1 MFQRISHIRDFGVYR
16 NLSGRDIS
24 DFKSFNLIYG
34 WNYSGKTT
42 LSRLFRCLEKQQLH
56 PDYPNAEFTLTHAD
70 GSTSTQDFQK
80 PCVVRVFN
88 DDFRRDNLL
97 WDDADGFNPIFMLGS
112 ENIENQ
118 ALLQEKIAA
127 LEEARTGQT
136 TVEREKEKLQAQI
149 LKAETNCATQIVKE
163 LGIGRFD
170 RRHLKPIIE
179 SWGERIPAPLSDA
192 EFHIQR
198 TKISAEEKQLIEQVN
213 VDLVPLEPALVFA
226 KNVLMEQ
233 IGDSATIERLVSNP
247 RIGKWVEDGVQLH
260 ADSRYCEFC
269 GGEFSDERR
278 SALNAHFSKAFEL
291 HLERIKSAISELQNR
306 KISFNASEFPTSA
319 FYADL
324 QTAQADAIGYLSRAI
339 SAFNDCI
346 VEFIDRLEQ
355 KISRPF
361 DVIDP
366 PSRWI
371 DVNELVKP
379 LSALQA
385 VIVANNDRTNSFAA
399 ARDEAIEILKSH
411 YTAEAMRQIDRFA
424 LVASIE
430 EHEKTEGEVKAK
442 IGQLNS
448 EIVHLQ
454 SELSKANAGA
464 EIINATLRHFFG
476 KSDLEISVTE
486 NNRFL
491 LKRGSVVAKN
501 LSEGERTA
509 IAFCYFVT
517 KLSENGNDL
526 GNTIVYIDDPI
537 SSLDAHH
544 LIHISSFIRNT
555 FYEYNP
561 TGTSKHRCLAK
572 QLFISTHNLEFFH
585 LVWGWLS
592 KVKKD
597 DKAAFLIERTDSD
610 GVVSSRI
617 VDCPNSILVY
627 RSEYLFLFQQLVT
640 FRDNPSADAQ
650 VIFNIG
656 NMARRFVEGYLSF
669 KFFESSNIDAS
680 LSLVI
685 SDPINCDRARRFMH
699 HYSHTLSRHGGMY
712 LPDMS
717 DAKAVVSIILDSI
730 KSHDP
735 IHFASLNSSQ

>member
-1 MFQRISHIRDFGVYR
+1 MFQRISRIRNFGVYR
-16 NLSGRDIS
+16 DVSDRNIS

-42 LSRLFRCLEKQQLH
+42 LSRLFRCLETQRLH
-56 PDYPNAEFTLTHAD
+56 PDYPSAEFTFALSD
-70 GSTSTQDFQK
+70 GSTSSQDFQN
-80 PCVVRVFN
+80 PCIVRVFN
-88 DDFRRDNLL
+88 DDFRRDNLV

-112 ENIENQ
+112 ESIEKQ
-118 ALLQEKIAA
+118 TLLQEKIAA
-127 LEEARTGQT
+127 LEEVKIELTS
-136 TVEREKEKLQAQI
+136 VEQEKQRLQAQI

-163 LGIGRFD
+163 LGVGRFD

-179 SWGERIPAPLSDA
+179 SWNERIPSPLSDE
-192 EFHIQR
+192 EFRIQR
-198 TKISAEEKQLIEQVN
+198 TRIAAEEKQLIQALSF
-213 VDLVPLEPALVFA
+213 DLAPLEPTLLFA
-226 KNVLMEQ
+226 KSVLMEQ
-233 IGDSATIERLVSNP
+233 IIDAATIERLVSNP
-247 RIGKWVEDGVQLH
+247 RIGKWVEEGVHLH
-260 ADSRYCEFC
+260 ADSRFCEFC

-278 SALNAHFSKAFEL
+278 SALNAHFSQAFEL
-291 HLERIKSAISELQNR
+291 HVKRINSAISQLQYR
-306 KISFNASEFPTSA
+306 KISFNPSDYPPSA

-324 QTAQADAIGYLSRAI
+324 QAAHADTIRYLSSAI
-339 SAFNDCI
+339 DAFNACI
-346 VEFIDRLEQ
+346 ADFIGRLEQ

-366 PSRWI
+366 PSRWL
-371 DVNELVKP
+371 DVGDLRKP
-379 LSALQA
+379 LNALQS
-385 VIVANNDRTNSFAA
+385 VIDANNDRTSSFAA
-399 ARDEAIEILKSH
+399 ARDEAIEILKTH

-430 EHEKTEGEVKAK
+430 QHEKTEVDVKAK
-442 IGQLNS
+442 VDQLNS
-448 EIVHLQ
+448 EIAQLQ
-454 SELSKANAGA
+454 SELSRANAGA
-464 EIINATLRHFFG
+464 EIINATLRRFFG

-491 LKRGSVVAKN
+491 LKRGSIVAKN

-555 FYEYNP
+555 FYEFNP
-561 TGTSKHRCLAK
+561 SGNPKHRCLAK
-572 QLFISTHNLEFFH
+572 QVFISTHNLEFFH
-585 LVWGWLS
+585 LTWGWMD
-592 KVKKD
+592 KVKRD
-597 DKAAFLIERTDSD
+597 DRAAFLVERTDSA

-617 VDCPNSILVY
+617 IDCPNSILVY
-627 RSEYLFLFQQLVT
+627 RSEYLFLFQQLMT
-640 FRDNPSADAQ
+640 FQDNPSADPQ

-669 KFFESSNIDAS
+669 KFFENSNIDSS
-680 LSLVI
+680 LPLVI
-685 SDPINCDRARRFMH
+685 SDPISCERARKFMH
-699 HYSHTLSRHGGMY
+699 YYSHTLSRNGGMY

-717 DAKAVVSIILDSI
+717 DAKDVVSIILDSI

-735 IHFASLNSSQ
+735 IHFAALSKSV